1 MSAFLCSWAPCLEP
15 SSLRGHETSS
25 RNQSW
30 LQRSARRRASFRM
43 QQNGS
48 SIDDESPSD
57 TGIAEPVKTAA
68 DILSGYAERREN
80 LKTQLY
86 ELAATTDRGQRATP
100 DQQSSME
107 SVVTALEELN
117 PTTSPVNT
125 DLIDGKWSLI
135 YSSSKFYKSSPFLLA
150 SATPLLQVGQI
161 RQTIYVDA
169 GEFTNEVEVV
179 AFPAISAILSTK
191 ARITPVGAER
201 LELTVEKTTIQGDK
215 VAERLDLGGIKVD
228 VPIEQVFQRLRNTS
242 PETFLDTFYLDDRI
256 RISRSKGG
264 TLFIFTRTFA

>member
-1 MSAFLCSWAPCLEP
+1 M
-15 SSLRGHETSS
+15 
-25 RNQSW
+25 
-30 LQRSARRRASFRM
+30 RM
-43 QQNGS
+43 QQQNGS

-57 TGIAEPVKTAA
+57 SGVAEPVQTVVDTVTGDK
-68 DILSGYAERREN
+68 ERREK

-86 ELAATTDRGQRATP
+86 ELAATTDRGQRASP
-100 DQQSSME
+100 DQLSSME
-107 SVVTALEELN
+107 SIVTALEDLN
-117 PTTSPVNT
+117 PNLSPVNT

-135 YSSSKFYKSSPFLLA
+135 YSSNKFYKSSPFLLA

-161 RQTIYVDA
+161 RQTIFVDA
-169 GEFTNEVEVV
+169 GEFTNEVDVI
-179 AFPAISAILSTK
+179 AFPSISATLITK

-215 VAERLDLGGIKVD
+215 IAERLDLGGVRVD

-242 PETFLDTFYLDDRI
+242 PETYLDTFFLDDRL

-264 TLFIFTRTFA
+264 TLFIFTRSFS